1 MLADL
6 FAFVLLVLAFDA
18 RACVCLG
25 DRRLSHL
32 AETSEEGFPHGIVG
46 YVELKAEDAADV
58 LDAHCKVPTRHRTT
72 PHIAGT
78 LRRNAQQVPQHLHIP
93 LHNA

>member
-1 MLADL
+1 MQRQRRAAWLCEPIYLLL
-6 FAFVLLVLAFDA
+6 FFSCLRLMHGRV
-18 RACVCLG
+18 CVCVFG
-25 DRRLSHL
+25 DCRLSHL

-58 LDAHCKVPTRHRTT
+58 LDAHCKVPPRHRTT

-78 LRRNAQQVPQHLHIP
+78 LRRNAQ
-93 LHNA
+93 